1 VNVPSRYQIN
11 GAGSNAIAA
20 SIEREI
26 RDGRLTPGA
35 KLPTVRALAKQLQR
49 SHGTIAAAYRILQ
62 TRGVIVSDGRRGTIV
77 RPAPPVFRSVGKLEI
92 AADLENL
99 ADGNPDPALLPRLTN
114 ALRAVPKEP
123 VLYGGPAHDARLIER
138 AARAFKSDNVGY
150 HAIAVLGGA
159 LDGIERALSANLRAG
174 DEVAVEDPIYPAH
187 LDLLG
192 ALGLTPIPV
201 PLDEKGML
209 PDRLALAIRRGA
221 RALLVSPRAQNP
233 TGAAID
239 AKRQAELRE
248 TIERAEDLFVI
259 EDDHAWLV
267 AGAPYR
273 TLTIDRKRWFVVRSF
288 SKPFGPDLRIAL
300 ASGDPATIARIKG
313 TQQLGVGWVS
323 NILQSTALALW
334 SDPAVM
340 RAIDRARSAYASRRG
355 MLIAALAQVGIDVS
369 IPSGLNCWIPVAD
382 ESATLTL
389 LRGAGYACAPGTRF
403 RIETPPA
410 IRATIARLGSRAAAG
425 FAEALAQS
433 RHTSTATRST

>member
-1 VNVPSRYQIN
+1 VNVPLRYQIN
-11 GAGSNAIAA
+11 GEGSNAIAS

-26 RDGRLTPGA
+26 RDGRLTPGV
-35 KLPTVRALAKQLQR
+35 KLPTVRALAKELQR

-77 RPAPPVFRSVGKLEI
+77 RPAPPVFRSVGKLEV
-92 AADLENL
+92 AGDLENL
-99 ADGNPDPALLPRLTN
+99 ADGNPDPALLPRLTT

-123 VLYGGPAHDARLIER
+123 VLYGGPAHDARLMER

-150 HAIAVLGGA
+150 SAIAVLGGA
-159 LDGIERALSANLRAG
+159 LDGIERALAANLRAG

-201 PLDEKGML
+201 PLDEHGML
-209 PDRLALAIRRGA
+209 PDRLAAAIRRGA
-221 RALLVSPRAQNP
+221 RALLISPRAQNP

-239 AKRQAELRE
+239 AKRQVDLLATIAQAEN
-248 TIERAEDLFVI
+248 LFVI

-273 TLTIDRKRWFVVRSF
+273 SLTPKRERWFVVRSF
-288 SKPFGPDLRIAL
+288 SKPFGPDLRIAI

-334 SDPAVM
+334 GDPAVM
-340 RAIDRARSAYASRRG
+340 RAIDQARASYAARRG

-382 ESATLTL
+382 ESATLAQ
-389 LRGAGYACAPGTRF
+389 LRDAGYACAPGTRF

-410 IRATIARLGSRAAAG
+410 IRATIARLSNRAATG
-425 FAEALAQS
+425 FAAALAQS
-433 RHTSTATRST
+433 RHTSSATRST